1 MVKKKGELS
10 FLWLIDNCIKVFN
23 EKGLDI
29 TLNQLANELDISRGR
44 ISHYFPTKELLLV
57 AVSQE
62 YEKKLE
68 EIIANYQFSKP
79 ENFLEEQIKLYSL
92 VMDNQYQFRC
102 AMIYAAGTSS
112 SRSEMVNQINTRF
125 SGSKER
131 FKLLVKRLLEFGF
144 LQSSVL
150 EPTCFEIFR
159 FKFITVFT
167 TWIIHFEIYDKEK
180 TYQQVKPIYLEA
192 IASCFILYATP
203 KAKKIIQKINFK
215 QI

>member
-1 MVKKKGELS
+1 MAKKKGELS
-10 FLWLIDNCIKVFN
+10 FIWLIENCIKVFN

-29 TLNQLANELDISRGR
+29 TLNQLATALNISRGR

-57 AVSQE
+57 AISQE

-68 EIIANYQFSKP
+68 EIIANYQFSKDG
-79 ENFLEEQIKLYSL
+79 NFLKEQIKLYSL

-112 SRSEMVNQINTRF
+112 SRSEMIQQINTRF

-131 FKLLVKRLLEFGF
+131 FKLLIQKLVDLEF
-144 LQSSVL
+144 LESRVL
-150 EPTCFEIFR
+150 EPPFFEIFR

-167 TWIIHFEIYDKEK
+167 SWIIHFELYDKDK
-180 TYQQVKPIYLEA
+180 TYPQVKPIYLEA

-203 KAKKIIQKINFK
+203 KAKKTIQEIDFN

>member
-29 TLNQLANELDISRGR
+29 TLNQLANELGISRGR

-131 FKLLVKRLLEFGF
+131 FKLLVKRLVEFGF

-203 KAKKIIQKINFK
+203 KAKKVIQKINFK